1 MNDYSFDVME
11 IVVRILKYLF
21 EGLVVATAAFFFP
34 GKKPKVEE
42 VMFIGFVAAATFSL
56 LDLFAPSIGVSARQ
70 GAGFGMGAN
79 LVNFPAH

>member
-1 MNDYSFDVME
+1 MENYSFDVME

-34 GKKPKVEE
+34 GKKPNVEE

-56 LDLFAPSIGVSARQ
+56 LDLFSPSIGVRPHSSNV
-70 GAGFGMGAN
+70 GGFNKYNA
-79 LVNFPAH
+79 VFT